1 VAAVRVLIL
10 SEDRREPGKGGGAE
24 SLLRDVTAGLQKRGH
39 EVAWWFGDEPLAD
52 AVGAFKPDIVQCHTV
67 HNRFGMQPIWYL
79 QRHAVPHVLVL
90 MDYWPFC
97 GGRMLLM
104 NGQRESCAAVDGVC
118 DGRCE
123 YGRAPDM
130 YLETVNRSYVVAL
143 NRNTAEIYK
152 RNGLRVDAVIGCGI
166 DTDYFKPDP
175 QKREWGK
182 VIATSAWP
190 EYPTKGFH
198 ILRKAAQLAKC
209 EVEVVAHTTREQ
221 VRDKL
226 QTASIHIFPSTY
238 EETWGLCLT
247 EAMASGLACI
257 ASNVTG
263 PRAQITDGQNGLLFL
278 NRNAAD
284 LAGKL
289 RQLIDEPAEQQRLG
303 DNARAWVEQHATLDV
318 MAGKYERLYKAVLNG

>member
-1 VAAVRVLIL
+1 MRVLIL

-24 SLLRDVTAGLQKRGH
+24 SLLRDVTLGLQRRGH
-39 EVAWWFGDEPLAD
+39 EVSWWFGDAPLAD
-52 AVGAFKPDIVQCHTV
+52 VIDDYKPDIVQCHTV

-79 QRHAVPHVLVL
+79 QRHRIPHVLVL

-97 GGRMLLM
+97 GGRMLLK
-104 NGQRESCAAVDGVC
+104 NRQRESCAAVDGIC
-118 DGRCE
+118 DGKCE
-123 YGRAPDM
+123 SGRSPAQF
-130 YLETVNRSYVVAL
+130 LETVNRSFVVAL
-143 NRNTAEIYK
+143 NRNTAEIYR
-152 RNGLRVDAVIGCGI
+152 RNGLNVSAVIGCGI
-166 DTDYFKPDP
+166 DTEYFKPDP